1 MMEKHLMEI
10 PLQQGETAHKTANSY
25 ARAIVQS
32 MSYILESQSRE
43 TDVRLLGIL
52 NEMLDLYLRV
62 QEKEYELNRPK
73 KLGGNP
79 ICERIFP

>member
-62 QEKEYELNRPK
+62 QEKEYEQPEK
-73 KLGGNP
+73 KLVTEEHIQFNKN
-79 ICERIFP
+79 

>member
-1 MMEKHLMEI
+1 MMEKHLLEI

-62 QEKEYELNRPK
+62 QEKEYEQLEK
-73 KLGGNP
+73 KLVTEEHIQFNKN
-79 ICERIFP
+79 

>member
-1 MMEKHLMEI
+1 MIEKRLMEI
-10 PLQQGETAHKTANSY
+10 PLQQGETVHKTANSY

-62 QEKEYELNRPK
+62 QEKEYEQIEK
-73 KLGGNP
+73 KLATEKHIQFNKN
-79 ICERIFP
+79 